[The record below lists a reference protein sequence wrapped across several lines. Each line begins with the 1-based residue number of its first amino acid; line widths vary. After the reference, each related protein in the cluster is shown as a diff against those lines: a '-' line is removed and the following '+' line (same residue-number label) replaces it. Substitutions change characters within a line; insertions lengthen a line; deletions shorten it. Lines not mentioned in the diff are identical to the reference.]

1 MDGPHSL
8 FYICSIPFFSHN
20 TLTINGCY
28 YNAIPLLLTY
38 KQTDRQ
44 TYSLDLG
51 IYDYSL
57 IVPVSLDF
65 RKRIPSRVPLEP
77 ADHANH
83 LS

>member
-1 MDGPHSL
+1 MDGPHS
-8 FYICSIPFFSHN
+8 FIYAPYHSFHIIH
-20 TLTINGCY
+20 
-28 YNAIPLLLTY
+28 LLLMAATTMQY
-38 KQTDRQ
+38 PYYLHTNKQTDRQ

>member
-1 MDGPHSL
+1 MDGPHSFIYAPYHSFHIIHL
-8 FYICSIPFFSHN
+8 LLMAATTMQY
-20 TLTINGCY
+20 
-28 YNAIPLLLTY
+28 IPLLLTY